1 MAQVARHGA
10 CGKEWVQHG
19 NRTGHCSQCH
29 ETFEGVS
36 LFEWHQTVTDSGRV
50 VCARPGD
57 ERWEKKNLM
66 WTGQSWR
73 QPFKKPK
80 GWE

>member
-1 MAQVARHGA
+1 MAQIATHGA
-10 CGKEWVQHG
+10 CGKSWVQHG

-36 LFEWHQTVTDSGRV
+36 LFDWHQIVDDAGRV
-50 VCARPGD
+50 KCRNQQDTA
-57 ERWEKKNLM
+57 WIKKGLV

-73 QPFKKPK
+73 QPFKKPE
-80 GWE
+80 GWK

>member
-1 MAQVARHGA
+1 MAQIARHGA

-36 LFEWHQTVTDSGRV
+36 LFDWHQEVDSRGRV
-50 VCARPGD
+50 KCRKPSDDKWVEAGL
-57 ERWEKKNLM
+57 E

-73 QPFKKPK
+73 KPFAKPK
-80 GWE
+80 GWR